1 MSPKQECG
9 RNSEPVF
16 SLTCLRAADST
27 KNAASETS
35 RRNISIDACIAR
47 RLHFALS
54 LSPLSGKSALKIAQ
68 GRAIS
73 CIFYETCVSLCVV
86 RCLLLPFVAVGMSLC
101 CMCDSKIQRK
111 RRMQS
116 SRLSSGWH
124 TNTHR
129 EAHVNT
135 SFVDATNRIPRHSA
149 AVAPRLPKF
158 TELGRRGNTSQV
170 LSSRHHSKNKEAEI
184 EQHFLFINATAMAR
198 IRSLGETHTSTST
211 DQACRAGKA

>member
-1 MSPKQECG
+1 
-9 RNSEPVF
+9 
-16 SLTCLRAADST
+16 
-27 KNAASETS
+27 
-35 RRNISIDACIAR
+35 
-47 RLHFALS
+47 
-54 LSPLSGKSALKIAQ
+54 
-68 GRAIS
+68 
-73 CIFYETCVSLCVV
+73 
-86 RCLLLPFVAVGMSLC
+86 
-101 CMCDSKIQRK
+101 
-111 RRMQS
+111 MQS

-170 LSSRHHSKNKEAEI
+170 LSSRHHSKNKEVEI